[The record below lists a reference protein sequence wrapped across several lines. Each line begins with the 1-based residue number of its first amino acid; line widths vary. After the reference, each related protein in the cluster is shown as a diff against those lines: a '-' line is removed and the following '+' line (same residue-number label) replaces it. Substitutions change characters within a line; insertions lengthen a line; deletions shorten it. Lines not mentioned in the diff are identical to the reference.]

1 MVFLTNNYNIKT
13 FANNNCMLTLLF
25 RCLITYAIVLVVFR
39 LMGKRQL
46 GELQPF
52 EFVITLIIADLAVI
66 PMSEINIPLLHG
78 IVPLLTLSVL
88 HFLLSFFARKSIT
101 MRKLISGK
109 PVIVINP
116 NGIDYEAL
124 KKLNMN
130 FNDLSEALRG
140 LNYFS
145 FDQIEYAIVETNGKI
160 TVLPNADNAPL
171 CATDFGLQKE
181 ESTLPIM
188 LICDGKLMKDNL
200 KIAQV
205 DEYFIQKQIQ
215 KAGAFKVKEV
225 MIATIDNA
233 GKMYIQPKDKKY
245 KSFSTNY
252 KGGDNW

>member
-1 MVFLTNNYNIKT
+1 
-13 FANNNCMLTLLF
+13 MLTLLF

>member
-1 MVFLTNNYNIKT
+1 MVFLFNIKSL
-13 FANNNCMLTLLF
+13 ANNRYMLILLL
-25 RCLITYAIVLVVFR
+25 RCVITFVIVLVVFR

-52 EFVITLIIADLAVI
+52 ELVITLIIADLAVI

-78 IVPLLTLSVL
+78 LIPLLTLTIF
-88 HFLLSFFARKSIT
+88 HFFISFLSRKSIF

-116 NGIDYEAL
+116 NGIDYESL

-140 LNYFS
+140 MNYFS
-145 FDQIEYAIVETNGKI
+145 FDQIQYAIVETNGKI

-171 CATDFGLQKE
+171 CATDFNLQKE
-181 ESTLPIM
+181 ETTLPIT
-188 LICDGKLMKDNL
+188 LVCDGKLMKDNL

-205 DEYFIQKQIQ
+205 NEYFVQKSIQ
-215 KAGAFKVKEV
+215 KAGIFKIKDC
-225 MIATIDNA
+225 MLATLDNS
-233 GKMYIQPKDKKY
+233 GKMYVQPKSKQY
-245 KSFSTNY
+245 KTFTVNY
-252 KGGDNW
+252 KGGGNW